1 MNKYKSIKTIIGL
14 INILLRMQEDMTIFV
29 NGKALPECWQC
40 FCDENYVIF
49 CLMEET
55 NIDCG
60 GLCRIHYGIDSIN
73 EITIMKEG
81 EII

>member
-1 MNKYKSIKTIIGL
+1 MDKYSSIKTIIGL
-14 INILLRMQEDMTIFV
+14 INLLLRMQEDITIFI

-40 FCDENYVIF
+40 FTEETDVIF

-60 GLCRIHYGIDSIN
+60 GFCRIHYAIDSIN